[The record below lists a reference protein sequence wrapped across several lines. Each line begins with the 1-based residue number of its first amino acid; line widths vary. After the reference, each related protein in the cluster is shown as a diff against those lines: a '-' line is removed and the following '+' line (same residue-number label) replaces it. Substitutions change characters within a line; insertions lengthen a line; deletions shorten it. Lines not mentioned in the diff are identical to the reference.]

1 MHDRKLIEEW
11 DITLPQLPTV
21 LQGVRI
27 AHLTDLHITHD
38 RHRYKRIIAE
48 LTTRRID
55 LVALTGDYMSGLQ
68 MPEATLKVMARL
80 LKEVQPRYGFY
91 GVFGNHDTPDLVE
104 CFKSQ
109 LNQVHWL
116 DDQAAMI
123 GDLPLQILGVN
134 GRENARPGSL
144 VIATQIKRKDVTG
157 APIISVVLSHF
168 PCFLPLASDINA
180 NVMLSGHTH
189 GGQIRLPFF
198 GAFINHAEVPLKYSS
213 GMLRHGNTLGLVSR
227 GLGEVGLPMRML
239 CPAQLPLYTFRRGPL
254 PGVACSQTVGLH
266 AW

>member
-11 DITLPQLPTV
+11 DITLPHLSTQ

-55 LVALTGDYMSGLQ
+55 LVALTGDYMSGLE
-68 MPEATLKVMARL
+68 MPEASLTVMQRL

-91 GVFGNHDTPDLVE
+91 GVFGNHDTPDCVD
-104 CFKSQ
+104 CFTKQ
-109 LNQVHWL
+109 LKANWL

-134 GRENARPGSL
+134 GNENTRPGSL
-144 VIATQIKRKDVTG
+144 GIANKIKRTNDSGKPVVT
-157 APIISVVLSHF
+157 VVLSHF
-168 PCFLPLASDINA
+168 PCFLPLASDLGA
-180 NVMLSGHTH
+180 DVMLSGHTH
-189 GGQIRLPFF
+189 GGQIRIPGL
-198 GAFINHAEVPLKYSS
+198 GAFVNHADIPLKFSS

-227 GLGEVGLPMRML
+227 GLGEVGLPLRLL

-254 PGVACSQTVGLH
+254 PGVHCTQTMGLN